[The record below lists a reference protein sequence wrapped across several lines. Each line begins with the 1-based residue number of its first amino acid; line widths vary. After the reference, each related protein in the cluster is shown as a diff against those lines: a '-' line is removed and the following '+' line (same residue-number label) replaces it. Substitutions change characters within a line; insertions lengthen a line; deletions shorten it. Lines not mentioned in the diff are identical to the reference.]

1 MRLSDL
7 FESTTGNMEIL
18 KDISKLLID
27 KMPQKI
33 FHDEIKRIW
42 GDDLNLKP
50 LREKYQE
57 KKQIAFLNKIEK
69 TRFVFSNHKRDIS
82 TILGWYNVSQNEL
95 FICISAFMRSNETVE
110 LKDILA
116 KENYLSPLKTFRGI
130 LLHEL
135 RHLFQA
141 VDYSDYFHSSA
152 DRAKM
157 GASSGDYT
165 SNPIE
170 LDAAWFHH
178 LQDYD
183 VEEYKHAPNSYVKDV
198 MKSFSGYKKLNKKQL
213 DHYRKKTGAYY
224 VAVMKGESVDHLNLP
239 PQERLKVKRKKVEQ
253 NILDI
258 LNRFEWDQDLNLREE
273 IAGYDM
279 EAGSFLLPMRRLAS
293 VRQVA
298 GAEKVSLS
306 HKVFLFILLAIGFSE
321 STDNAASINNLMKMV
336 HKFTYQDAINNL
348 DEVLKSYSFDNESL
362 KKLIREVFSK
372 DLKESEVELWNDKH
386 VVAFRRGYRIVVD
399 DPNDASYVTVWTNDN
414 KKVGSL
420 STRGKMP
427 HKELNEYLNI
437 AVADVDVKHRK
448 QGLGLAMYKALINH
462 MHPRWKGIGSYLPD
476 RSNKKQIPKIYQKLG
491 GKIID
496 DDYMIVDRANL
507 MENDREHQDTLNATG
522 CACSEHLF
530 LFCCMVSVLNVSLS
544 KIVSGCSPKCQD
556 LQNL

>member
-50 LREKYQE
+50 LREKYQ
-57 KKQIAFLNKIEK
+57 KNKQHLAFLNKIEI
-69 TRFVFSNHKRDIS
+69 TRFVFSNSEKHMS
-82 TILGWYNVSQNEL
+82 TTLGWYNVSQNEL

-110 LKDILA
+110 LKNILA
-116 KENYLSPLKTFRGI
+116 KEYSLSALKTFRGI

-135 RHLFQA
+135 RHVFQA
-141 VDYSDYFHSSA
+141 VDYTDYFHSSA

-157 GASSGDYT
+157 GASTGDYT

-198 MKSFSGYKKLNKKQL
+198 MKSFSGYKKLSKKQL
-213 DHYRKKTGAYY
+213 DHYKKKTGAYF
-224 VAVMKGESVDHLNLP
+224 VAVIKGESVDHLILT
-239 PQERLKVKRKKVEQ
+239 PQERLKVKRKKIEQ
-253 NILDI
+253 HILDI
-258 LNRFEWDQDLNLREE
+258 LNRFEWDQDMNLREE
-273 IAGYDM
+273 ITGYDM
-279 EAGSFLLPMRRLAS
+279 EAGSFFLPMRRLVS

-306 HKVFLFILLAIGFSE
+306 HKVFLFILVAIGYSE
-321 STDNAASINNLMKMV
+321 SVDNAASINNLMKMV
-336 HKFTYQDAINNL
+336 HKFTYEDAINNL
-348 DEVLKSYSFDNESL
+348 DEVLKDYSFDNESF
-362 KKLIREVFSK
+362 KRLIRDAFSK
-372 DLKESEVELWNDKH
+372 DLKESEDELWNGKH
-386 VVAFRRGYRIVVD
+386 VVAMRRGYRIVVD
-399 DPNDASYVTVWTNDN
+399 DPNDAEYVTVWTDAN

-420 STRGKMP
+420 STRGKLP
-427 HKELNEYLNI
+427 HKELKDYLNI
-437 AVADVDVKHRK
+437 AVADVDAKHRK

-507 MENDREHQDTLNATG
+507 MENDREHQKALDATG
-522 CACSEHLF
+522 
-530 LFCCMVSVLNVSLS
+530 
-544 KIVSGCSPKCQD
+544 
-556 LQNL
+556 